1 MFSFL
6 TPWKPCTNI
15 WLLSIVCKLNDF
27 RIENC
32 WSSPDVGSDHL
43 KPRKLRV
50 LSDLTGFMPDQTLR
64 LTGLLRTEDNYSE
77 SRFRP
82 KSTALR
88 RNQKKAA

>member
-32 WSSPDVGSDHL
+32 WLYAEIAAIRYLMGN
-43 KPRKLRV
+43 
-50 LSDLTGFMPDQTLR
+50 GF
-64 LTGLLRTEDNYSE
+64 GLLAGGNLSVEKWNEKVKEADSNLDSIVRSLLE
-77 SRFRP
+77 
-82 KSTALR
+82 KR
-88 RNQKKAA
+88 RAMPHMK